1 MRHWT
6 KTWGLLTTRRG
17 GATLA
22 LAAAGVALAAC
33 GSSGTNGTA
42 AAASNVTGAATKDV
56 KTRSTSLGTILVN
69 SKGLSLYRL
78 SGEKKGH
85 FICTGSCTQLWHP
98 LRPRKGHSPTGVN
111 NLGTVKRPDGS
122 KQITYKGHPL
132 YRFDQDAKPGDT
144 KGQGFKDVGT
154 WSVIKVKSTSSTTQ
168 QNQTSTQNTGG
179 GYPGY

>member
-98 LRPRKGHSPTGVN
+98 LHPRKGKAPTGTVGH
-111 NLGTVKRPDGS
+111 LGLVTRPDHS

-132 YRFDQDAKPGDT
+132 YRFAQDTKPGDT

-154 WSVIKVKSTSSTTQ
+154 WSVIKVSTTTTNTQ
-168 QNQTSTQNTGG
+168 TQTSTDRKSVV
-179 GYPGY
+179 